1 MISNYLLYFTFPFN
15 RDSKLKKEDRCRECR
30 NGCGIETTAGKGD
43 TPGFHQYSFDTI
55 EEDHA
60 RKIMFLRL
68 KRDEN
73 KMKQTSISMLQ
84 SWRANCD
91 VALIVYDNDPVK
103 LNAGDIARI
112 SGYVV
117 SYATKGNKSY
127 QSERDSIAALIE
139 NAGTDFVGDQKGEVL
154 RLSRKIMNMFIT
166 SRVVSKAEACVELLS
181 LDLYWCTESMRHV
194 NLSSFRRL
202 KSQDESESDNV
213 AAYALRKERINVS
226 MNDFLIQLS
235 AKKKIKIP
243 TTSTDIYRI
252 RPLQPGLRPEIIIPT
267 GLNGNP
273 VFPVSSSYARTVLL
287 LHKPWSKSNPLGFES
302 GGMVGLFPE
311 FYQFLKSDLCPLN
324 VRLDYASAKEKY
336 DRGLRFLEVTNDNG
350 KSSSGDDSNV
360 DDPDLLMYV
369 DALRNVR
376 NFKGMEDFYKGND
389 GFDFSVQHS
398 EMDPTNQDGTWV
410 QNEKNKLLDIEETK
424 KSHTINGKTGRPY
437 SVQDLGDNME
447 QQDIFFEVVKT
458 LRDWLEWPEKHKKNE
473 CETFKP
479 LFMTV
484 QGAGGTGKSHV
495 IHIITNAIESIFPV
509 KVTQT
514 CAPTGCAAYSI
525 GGKTVHS
532 FFKVSIKNPGAD
544 LSPAKALQMKED
556 VLRLLCMII
565 DERSLLSMDAL
576 GAAERNCTNNAHGG
590 VNRDKDWGGVPIVLL
605 FGDDY
610 QLPSV
615 VIDKEGYGATR
626 VIADNGMLNIAL
638 NKIQKAGR
646 DVFLRLT
653 SVVRTLTRSQRI
665 QTGDIQLQ
673 TFSDA
678 IRYKGGLT
686 DTQAEE
692 LLNLK
697 INNPAISDARRQQL
711 LHEAIWIF
719 TTNAEAKEHN
729 KRLMTHYVDTTNP
742 LMNFGYKLVPSA
754 QSKKNKGFFSHFE
767 IRTRNNAS
775 VPLCRGARV
784 SLDRNIW
791 TEVGLYNGAMG
802 TVIDIRFAPGE
813 SPLQGH
819 LPIYVIVKFDE
830 YVGPIWDE
838 KNPDHVPIPPMK
850 NQCNTF
856 CCEMEVV
863 PLQLSFARTLH
874 KFQGVSVGPGH
885 PIKSMVFDP
894 GTTGFEGNNP
904 GILYTGIS
912 RATTLGNGCVDNSSF
927 YLAGPSATKDR
938 LTNLTQ
944 IRAKGRQKKT
954 YLAVLRR
961 QQWVEYLKNAE
972 LESKL
977 FPAATPSALKS
988 WLKNKEPVTLTEL
1001 DSIIQY
1007 HNINRI

>member
-1 MISNYLLYFTFPFN
+1 
-15 RDSKLKKEDRCRECR
+15 
-30 NGCGIETTAGKGD
+30 
-43 TPGFHQYSFDTI
+43 
-55 EEDHA
+55 
-60 RKIMFLRL
+60 MFLRL

-73 KMKQTSISMLQ
+73 KMKQTSTSMLQ

-139 NAGTDFVGDQKGEVL
+139 NAGTDFAGDQKGEVL

-166 SRVVSKAEACVELLS
+166 SRVVSKAEASVELLS

-194 NLSSFRRL
+194 NLSGFRRL
-202 KSQDESESDNV
+202 KEKGESGSDNV
-213 AAYALRKERINVS
+213 AVYACRKERENMS
-226 MNDFLIQLS
+226 MNDFLNTLS
-235 AKKKIKIP
+235 AKKRIKIP
-243 TTSTDIYRI
+243 MTASDLYRI
-252 RPLQPGLRPEIIIPT
+252 RPLQPELRPEIIIPT

-287 LHKPWSKSNPLGFES
+287 LHKPWSKSKPLAFES
-302 GGMVGLFPE
+302 EGAVTLFPE
-311 FYQFLKSDLCPLN
+311 FYQFLKSDLCPIN
-324 VRLDYASAKEKY
+324 VRLGYASAKEKY
-336 DRGLRFLEVTNDNG
+336 DRGLRFLEVTNDNQI
-350 KSSSGDDSNV
+350 SPSNDENDV
-360 DDPDLLMYV
+360 DDPDWVMYV

-389 GFDFSVQHS
+389 GFDFNIQNST
-398 EMDPTNQDGTWV
+398 MDPTNKDGNWLL
-410 QNEKNKLLDIEETK
+410 NEKNKWLERAVVKRSL
-424 KSHTINGKTGRPY
+424 TINKRTGKPY
-437 SVQDLGDNME
+437 SVGDLGDNRE

-458 LRDWLEWPEKHKKNE
+458 LREWLEWPEKHKKDKSA
-473 CETFKP
+473 TFTP

-525 GGKTVHS
+525 GGRTVHS
-532 FFKVSIKNPGAD
+532 FFKISVKDAGTD

-556 VLRLLCMII
+556 VLRLLCLII

-576 GAAERNCTNNAHGG
+576 GAAERNCTMNAHGG
-590 VNRDKDWGGVPIVLL
+590 VNRNKDWGGIPIVLL

-615 VIDKEGYGATR
+615 VIDKKGYGATR
-626 VIADNGMLNIAL
+626 VLGDDGMLNIAL
-638 NKIQKAGR
+638 NTIQKAGR

-653 SVVRTLTRSQRI
+653 SVVRKLTRSQRI

-673 TFSDA
+673 TFSEA
-678 IRYKGGLT
+678 IRYNGGLNE
-686 DTQAEE
+686 TQADE
-692 LLNLK
+692 LLRLK
-697 INNPAISDARRQQL
+697 INHPAISDAKRQQL
-711 LHEAIWIF
+711 LHDAIWIF
-719 TTNAEAKEHN
+719 TTNAEARDHN
-729 KRLMTHYVDTTNP
+729 KRMMTHHVDRTNP
-742 LMNFGYKLVPSA
+742 LMNFGYKLFPSA
-754 QSKKNKGFFSHFE
+754 NSRKDRGFFSHFP
-767 IRTRNNAS
+767 IKTRNNAS

-784 SLDRNIW
+784 CLDRNLW
-791 TEVGLYNGAMG
+791 TDAGLYNGAMG
-802 TVIDIRFAPGE
+802 TVVDIRFAPGE
-813 SPLQGH
+813 SPLQGN

-838 KNPDHVPIPPMK
+838 KNPCHVPIPPWTAPCEK
-850 NQCNTF
+850 F
-856 CCEMEVV
+856 CCEIEQI

-874 KFQGVSVGPGH
+874 RFQGVNVGPEH
-885 PIKSMVFDP
+885 AIKSMVFDP
-894 GTTGFEGNNP
+894 GQTGFEGNNP

-912 RATTLGNGCVDNSSF
+912 RATTLGRGCVDNSAF
-927 YLAGPSATKDR
+927 YLAGPYATKDR

-944 IRAKGRQKKT
+944 IRAKGRKKVT

-961 QQWVEYLKNAE
+961 QKWLDFLRAAE
-972 LESKL
+972 VESKS
-977 FPAATPSALKS
+977 FPTEQSSTLKT
-988 WLKNKEPVTLTEL
+988 WLKKDKQISLNDL
-1001 DSIIQY
+1001 DEIIQY
-1007 HNINRI
+1007 HNTNRV

>member
-1 MISNYLLYFTFPFN
+1 
-15 RDSKLKKEDRCRECR
+15 
-30 NGCGIETTAGKGD
+30 
-43 TPGFHQYSFDTI
+43 
-55 EEDHA
+55 
-60 RKIMFLRL
+60 MFLRL

-73 KMKQTSISMLQ
+73 KMKQTSTSMLQ

-139 NAGTDFVGDQKGEVL
+139 NAGTDFAGDQKGEVL

-166 SRVVSKAEACVELLS
+166 SRVVSKAEASVELLS

-194 NLSSFRRL
+194 NLSGFRRL
-202 KSQDESESDNV
+202 KEKGESGSDNV
-213 AAYALRKERINVS
+213 AVYACRKERENMS
-226 MNDFLIQLS
+226 MNDFLNTLS
-235 AKKKIKIP
+235 AKKRIKIP
-243 TTSTDIYRI
+243 MTASDLYRI
-252 RPLQPGLRPEIIIPT
+252 RPLQPELRPEIIIPT

-287 LHKPWSKSNPLGFES
+287 LHKPWSKSKPLAFES
-302 GGMVGLFPE
+302 EGAVTLFPE
-311 FYQFLKSDLCPLN
+311 FYQFLKSDLCPIN
-324 VRLDYASAKEKY
+324 VRLGYASAKEKY
-336 DRGLRFLEVTNDNG
+336 DRGLRFLEVTNDNQI
-350 KSSSGDDSNV
+350 SPSNDENDV
-360 DDPDLLMYV
+360 DDPDWVMYV

-389 GFDFSVQHS
+389 GFDFNIQNST
-398 EMDPTNQDGTWV
+398 MDPTNKDGNWLL
-410 QNEKNKLLDIEETK
+410 NEKNKWLERAVVKRSL
-424 KSHTINGKTGRPY
+424 TINKRTGKPY
-437 SVQDLGDNME
+437 SVGDLGDNRE

-458 LRDWLEWPEKHKKNE
+458 LREWLEWPEKHKKDKSA
-473 CETFKP
+473 TFTP

-525 GGKTVHS
+525 GGRTVHS
-532 FFKVSIKNPGAD
+532 FFKISVKDAGTD

-556 VLRLLCMII
+556 VLRLLCLII

-576 GAAERNCTNNAHGG
+576 GAAERNCTMNAHGG
-590 VNRDKDWGGVPIVLL
+590 VNRNKDWGGIPIVLL

-615 VIDKEGYGATR
+615 VIDKKGYGATR
-626 VIADNGMLNIAL
+626 VLGDDGMLNIAL
-638 NKIQKAGR
+638 NTIQKAGR

-653 SVVRTLTRSQRI
+653 SVVRKLTRSQRI

-673 TFSDA
+673 TFSEA
-678 IRYKGGLT
+678 IRYNGGLNE
-686 DTQAEE
+686 TQADE
-692 LLNLK
+692 LLRLK
-697 INNPAISDARRQQL
+697 INHPAISDAKRQQL
-711 LHEAIWIF
+711 LHDAIWIF
-719 TTNAEAKEHN
+719 TTNAEARDHN
-729 KRLMTHYVDTTNP
+729 KRMMTHHVDRTNP
-742 LMNFGYKLVPSA
+742 LMNFGYKLFPSA
-754 QSKKNKGFFSHFE
+754 NSRKDRGFFSHFP
-767 IRTRNNAS
+767 IKTRNNAS

-784 SLDRNIW
+784 CLDRNLW
-791 TEVGLYNGAMG
+791 TDAGLYNGAMG
-802 TVIDIRFAPGE
+802 TVVDIRFAPGE
-813 SPLQGH
+813 SPLQGN

-838 KNPDHVPIPPMK
+838 KNPCHVPIPPWTAPCEK
-850 NQCNTF
+850 F
-856 CCEMEVV
+856 CCEIEQI

-874 KFQGVSVGPGH
+874 RFQGVNVGPEH
-885 PIKSMVFDP
+885 AIKSMVFDP
-894 GTTGFEGNNP
+894 GQTGFEGNNP

-912 RATTLGNGCVDNSSF
+912 RATTLGNGCVNDSAF
-927 YLAGPSATKDR
+927 YLAGPYATKDR

-944 IRAKGRQKKT
+944 IRAKGRKKVT

-961 QQWVEYLKNAE
+961 QKWLDFLRAAE
-972 LESKL
+972 VESKS
-977 FPAATPSALKS
+977 FPTEQSSTLKT
-988 WLKNKEPVTLTEL
+988 WLKKDKQISLNDL
-1001 DSIIQY
+1001 DEIIQY
-1007 HNINRI
+1007 HNTNRV

>member
-1 MISNYLLYFTFPFN
+1 
-15 RDSKLKKEDRCRECR
+15 
-30 NGCGIETTAGKGD
+30 
-43 TPGFHQYSFDTI
+43 
-55 EEDHA
+55 
-60 RKIMFLRL
+60 MFLRL

-73 KMKQTSISMLQ
+73 KMKQTSTSMLQ

-139 NAGTDFVGDQKGEVL
+139 NAGTDFAGDQKGEVL

-166 SRVVSKAEACVELLS
+166 SRVVSKAEASVELLS

-194 NLSSFRRL
+194 NLSGFRRL
-202 KSQDESESDNV
+202 KEKGESGSDNV
-213 AAYALRKERINVS
+213 AVYACRKERENMS
-226 MNDFLIQLS
+226 MNDFLNTLS
-235 AKKKIKIP
+235 AKKRIKIP
-243 TTSTDIYRI
+243 MTASDLYRI
-252 RPLQPGLRPEIIIPT
+252 RPLQPELRPEIIIPT

-287 LHKPWSKSNPLGFES
+287 LHKPWSKSKPLAFES
-302 GGMVGLFPE
+302 EGAVTLFPE
-311 FYQFLKSDLCPLN
+311 FYQFLKSDLCPIN
-324 VRLDYASAKEKY
+324 VRLGYASAKEKY
-336 DRGLRFLEVTNDNG
+336 DRGLRFLEVTNDNQI
-350 KSSSGDDSNV
+350 SPSNDENNV
-360 DDPDLLMYV
+360 DDPDWVMYV

-389 GFDFSVQHS
+389 GFDFNIQNST
-398 EMDPTNQDGTWV
+398 MDPTNKDGNWLL
-410 QNEKNKLLDIEETK
+410 NEKNKWLERAVVKRSL
-424 KSHTINGKTGRPY
+424 TINKRTGKPY
-437 SVQDLGDNME
+437 SVGDLGDNRE

-458 LRDWLEWPEKHKKNE
+458 LREWLEWPEKHKKDKSA
-473 CETFKP
+473 TFTP

-525 GGKTVHS
+525 GGRTVHS
-532 FFKVSIKNPGAD
+532 FFKISVKDAGTD

-556 VLRLLCMII
+556 VLRLLCLII

-576 GAAERNCTNNAHGG
+576 GAAERNCTMNAHGG
-590 VNRDKDWGGVPIVLL
+590 VNRNKDWGGIPIVLL

-615 VIDKEGYGATR
+615 VIDKKGYGATR
-626 VIADNGMLNIAL
+626 VLGDDGMLNIAL
-638 NKIQKAGR
+638 NTIQKAGR

-653 SVVRTLTRSQRI
+653 SVVRKLTRSQRI

-673 TFSDA
+673 TFSEA
-678 IRYKGGLT
+678 IRYNGGLNE
-686 DTQAEE
+686 TQADE
-692 LLNLK
+692 LLRLK
-697 INNPAISDARRQQL
+697 INHPAISDAKRQQL
-711 LHEAIWIF
+711 LHDAIWIF
-719 TTNAEAKEHN
+719 TTNAEARDHN
-729 KRLMTHYVDTTNP
+729 KRMMTHHVDRTNP
-742 LMNFGYKLVPSA
+742 LMNFGYKLFPSA
-754 QSKKNKGFFSHFE
+754 NSRKDRGFFSHFP
-767 IRTRNNAS
+767 IKTRNNAS

-784 SLDRNIW
+784 CLDRNLW
-791 TEVGLYNGAMG
+791 TDAGLYNGAMG
-802 TVIDIRFAPGE
+802 TVVDIRFAPGE
-813 SPLQGH
+813 SPLQGN

-838 KNPDHVPIPPMK
+838 KNPCHVPIPPWTAPCEK
-850 NQCNTF
+850 F
-856 CCEMEVV
+856 CCEIEQI

-874 KFQGVSVGPGH
+874 RFQGVNVGPEH
-885 PIKSMVFDP
+885 AIKSMVFDP
-894 GTTGFEGNNP
+894 GQTGFEGNNP

-912 RATTLGNGCVDNSSF
+912 RATTLGRGCVDNSAF
-927 YLAGPSATKDR
+927 YLAGPYATKDR

-944 IRAKGRQKKT
+944 IRAKGRKKVT

-961 QQWVEYLKNAE
+961 QKWLDFLRAAE
-972 LESKL
+972 VESKS
-977 FPAATPSALKS
+977 FPTEQSSTLKT
-988 WLKNKEPVTLTEL
+988 WLKKDKQISLNDL
-1001 DSIIQY
+1001 DEIIQY
-1007 HNINRI
+1007 HNTNRV

>member
-1 MISNYLLYFTFPFN
+1 
-15 RDSKLKKEDRCRECR
+15 
-30 NGCGIETTAGKGD
+30 
-43 TPGFHQYSFDTI
+43 
-55 EEDHA
+55 
-60 RKIMFLRL
+60 MFLRL

-73 KMKQTSISMLQ
+73 KMKQTSTSMLQ

-139 NAGTDFVGDQKGEVL
+139 NAGTDFAGDQKGEVL

-166 SRVVSKAEACVELLS
+166 SRVVSKAEASVELLS

-194 NLSSFRRL
+194 NLSGFRRL
-202 KSQDESESDNV
+202 KEKGESGSDNV
-213 AAYALRKERINVS
+213 AVYACRKERENVS
-226 MNDFLIQLS
+226 MNDFLNTLS
-235 AKKKIKIP
+235 AKKRIKIP
-243 TTSTDIYRI
+243 MTASDLYRI
-252 RPLQPGLRPEIIIPT
+252 RPLQPELRPEIIIPT

-287 LHKPWSKSNPLGFES
+287 LHKPWSKSKPLAFES
-302 GGMVGLFPE
+302 EGAVTLFPE
-311 FYQFLKSDLCPLN
+311 FYQFLKSDLCPIN
-324 VRLDYASAKEKY
+324 VRLGYASAKEKY
-336 DRGLRFLEVTNDNG
+336 DRGLRFLEVTNDNQI
-350 KSSSGDDSNV
+350 SPSNDENDV
-360 DDPDLLMYV
+360 DDPDFVMYV

-389 GFDFSVQHS
+389 GFDFNIQNST
-398 EMDPTNQDGTWV
+398 MDPTNKDGNWLL
-410 QNEKNKLLDIEETK
+410 NEKNKWLERAVVKRSL
-424 KSHTINGKTGRPY
+424 TINKRTGKPY
-437 SVQDLGDNME
+437 SVGDLGDNRE

-458 LRDWLEWPEKHKKNE
+458 LREWLEWPEKHKKDKSA
-473 CETFKP
+473 TFTP

-525 GGKTVHS
+525 GGRTVHS
-532 FFKVSIKNPGAD
+532 FFKISVKDAGTD

-556 VLRLLCMII
+556 VLRLLCLII

-576 GAAERNCTNNAHGG
+576 GAAERNCTMNAHGG
-590 VNRDKDWGGVPIVLL
+590 VNRNKDWGGIPIVLL

-615 VIDKEGYGATR
+615 VIDKKGYGATR
-626 VIADNGMLNIAL
+626 VLGDDGMLNIAL
-638 NKIQKAGR
+638 NTIQKAGR

-653 SVVRTLTRSQRI
+653 SVVRKLTRSQRI

-673 TFSDA
+673 TFSEA
-678 IRYKGGLT
+678 IRYNGGLNE
-686 DTQAEE
+686 TQADE
-692 LLNLK
+692 LLRLK
-697 INNPAISDARRQQL
+697 INHPAISDAKRQQL
-711 LHEAIWIF
+711 LHDAIWIF
-719 TTNAEAKEHN
+719 TTNAEARDHN
-729 KRLMTHYVDTTNP
+729 KRMMTHHVDRTNP
-742 LMNFGYKLVPSA
+742 LMNFGYKLFPSA
-754 QSKKNKGFFSHFE
+754 NSRKDRGFFSHFP
-767 IRTRNNAS
+767 IKTRNNAS

-784 SLDRNIW
+784 CLDRNLW
-791 TEVGLYNGAMG
+791 TDAGLYNGAMG
-802 TVIDIRFAPGE
+802 TVVDIRFAPGE
-813 SPLQGH
+813 SPLQGN

-838 KNPDHVPIPPMK
+838 KNPCHVPIPPWTAPCEK
-850 NQCNTF
+850 F
-856 CCEMEVV
+856 CCEIEQI

-874 KFQGVSVGPGH
+874 RFQGVNVGPEH
-885 PIKSMVFDP
+885 AIKSMVFDP
-894 GTTGFEGNNP
+894 GQTGFEGNNP

-912 RATTLGNGCVDNSSF
+912 RATTLGRGCVDNSAF
-927 YLAGPSATKDR
+927 YLAGPYATKDR

-944 IRAKGRQKKT
+944 IRAKGRKKVT

-961 QQWVEYLKNAE
+961 QKWLDFLRAAE
-972 LESKL
+972 VESKS
-977 FPAATPSALKS
+977 FPTEQSSTLKT
-988 WLKNKEPVTLTEL
+988 WLKKDKQISLNDL
-1001 DSIIQY
+1001 DEIIQY
-1007 HNINRI
+1007 HNTNRV

>member
-1 MISNYLLYFTFPFN
+1 
-15 RDSKLKKEDRCRECR
+15 
-30 NGCGIETTAGKGD
+30 
-43 TPGFHQYSFDTI
+43 
-55 EEDHA
+55 
-60 RKIMFLRL
+60 MFLRL

-73 KMKQTSISMLQ
+73 KMKQTSTSMLQ

-139 NAGTDFVGDQKGEVL
+139 NAGTDFAGDQKGEVL

-166 SRVVSKAEACVELLS
+166 SRVVSKAEASVELLS

-194 NLSSFRRL
+194 NLSGFRRL
-202 KSQDESESDNV
+202 KEKGESGSDNV
-213 AAYALRKERINVS
+213 AVYASRKERENMS
-226 MNDFLIQLS
+226 MNDFLNTLS
-235 AKKKIKIP
+235 AKKRIKIP
-243 TTSTDIYRI
+243 MTASDLYRI
-252 RPLQPGLRPEIIIPT
+252 RPLQPELRPEIIIPT

-287 LHKPWSKSNPLGFES
+287 LHKPWSKSKPLAFES
-302 GGMVGLFPE
+302 EGAVTLFPE
-311 FYQFLKSDLCPLN
+311 FYQFLKSDLCPIN
-324 VRLDYASAKEKY
+324 VRLGYASAKEKY
-336 DRGLRFLEVTNDNG
+336 DRGLRFLEVTNDNQI
-350 KSSSGDDSNV
+350 SPSNDENDV
-360 DDPDLLMYV
+360 DDPDFVMYV

-389 GFDFSVQHS
+389 GFDFNIQNST
-398 EMDPTNQDGTWV
+398 MDPTNKDGNWLL
-410 QNEKNKLLDIEETK
+410 NEKNKWLERAVVKRSL
-424 KSHTINGKTGRPY
+424 TINKRTGKPY
-437 SVQDLGDNME
+437 SVGDLGDNRE

-458 LRDWLEWPEKHKKNE
+458 LREWLEWPEKHKKDKSA
-473 CETFKP
+473 TFTP

-525 GGKTVHS
+525 GGRTVHS
-532 FFKVSIKNPGAD
+532 FFKISVKDAGTD

-556 VLRLLCMII
+556 VLRLLCLII

-576 GAAERNCTNNAHGG
+576 GAAERNCTMNAHGG
-590 VNRDKDWGGVPIVLL
+590 VNRNKDWGGIPIVLL

-615 VIDKEGYGATR
+615 VIDKKGYGATR
-626 VIADNGMLNIAL
+626 VLGDDGMLNIAL
-638 NKIQKAGR
+638 NTIQKAGR

-653 SVVRTLTRSQRI
+653 SVVRKLTRSQRI

-673 TFSDA
+673 TFSEA
-678 IRYKGGLT
+678 IRYNGGLNE
-686 DTQAEE
+686 TQADE
-692 LLNLK
+692 LLRLK
-697 INNPAISDARRQQL
+697 INHPAISDAKRQQL
-711 LHEAIWIF
+711 LHDAIWIF
-719 TTNAEAKEHN
+719 TTNAEARDHN
-729 KRLMTHYVDTTNP
+729 KRMMTHHVDRTNP
-742 LMNFGYKLVPSA
+742 LMNFGYKLFPSA
-754 QSKKNKGFFSHFE
+754 NSRKDRGFFSHFP
-767 IRTRNNAS
+767 IKTRNNAS

-784 SLDRNIW
+784 CLDRNLW
-791 TEVGLYNGAMG
+791 TDAGLYNGAMG
-802 TVIDIRFAPGE
+802 TVVDIRFAPGE
-813 SPLQGH
+813 SPLQGN

-838 KNPDHVPIPPMK
+838 KNPCHVPIPPWTAPCEK
-850 NQCNTF
+850 F
-856 CCEMEVV
+856 CCEIEQI

-874 KFQGVSVGPGH
+874 RFQGVNVGPEH
-885 PIKSMVFDP
+885 AIKSMVFDP
-894 GTTGFEGNNP
+894 GQTGFEGNNP

-912 RATTLGNGCVDNSSF
+912 RATTLGRGCVDNSAF
-927 YLAGPSATKDR
+927 YLAGPYATKDR

-944 IRAKGRQKKT
+944 IRAKGRKKVT

-961 QQWVEYLKNAE
+961 QKWLDFLRAAE
-972 LESKL
+972 VESKS
-977 FPAATPSALKS
+977 FPTEQSSTLKT
-988 WLKNKEPVTLTEL
+988 WLKKDKQISLNDL
-1001 DSIIQY
+1001 DEIIQY
-1007 HNINRI
+1007 HNTNRV

>member
-1 MISNYLLYFTFPFN
+1 
-15 RDSKLKKEDRCRECR
+15 
-30 NGCGIETTAGKGD
+30 
-43 TPGFHQYSFDTI
+43 
-55 EEDHA
+55 
-60 RKIMFLRL
+60 MFLRL

-139 NAGTDFVGDQKGEVL
+139 NAGTDFAGDQKGEVV

-166 SRVVSKAEACVELLS
+166 SRVVSKAEASVELLS

-202 KSQDESESDNV
+202 KEGDESGSDNV
-213 AAYALRKERINVS
+213 AVYANRKERANVS
-226 MNDFLIQLS
+226 MNDFLNTLS
-235 AKKKIKIP
+235 AKKRIKLP
-243 TTSTDIYRI
+243 MTTPDLYRI
-252 RPLQPGLRPEIIIPT
+252 RPLQPGLRPELIIPT

-287 LHKPWSKSNPLGFES
+287 LHKPWSKTDPLGFES
-302 GGMVGLFPE
+302 GNTVGLFPE
-311 FYQFLKSDLCPLN
+311 FYRFLQSNLCPLN
-324 VRLDYASAKEKY
+324 VRLGYASAKEKY
-336 DRGLRFLEVTNDNG
+336 ERGLRFLEVTNDNPN
-350 KSSSGDDSNV
+350 SSTSVDANV
-360 DDPDLLMYV
+360 DDVDFMMYV

-376 NFKGMEDFYKGND
+376 NFKGMEDFYKGTD
-389 GFDFSVQHS
+389 GFDFSVKHS
-398 EMDPTNQDGTWV
+398 DMDPENEGGTWLL
-410 QNEKNKLLDIEETK
+410 NEKNKWLENDVVKPSL
-424 KSHTINGKTGRPY
+424 TINGRTGKPY
-437 SVQDLGDNME
+437 SVNDLGDNEE
-447 QQDIFFEVVKT
+447 QKDIFFEVVKT
-458 LRDWLEWPEKHKKNE
+458 LRDWLDWPELHKKDKSV
-473 CETFKP
+473 TFTP

-525 GGKTVHS
+525 GGKTCHS
-532 FFKVSIKNPGAD
+532 FFKISIKDAGKD

-556 VLRLLCMII
+556 VLRLLCLII

-576 GAAERNCTNNAHGG
+576 GAAERNCTMNAHGG
-590 VNRDKDWGGVPIVLL
+590 VNRDKDWGGIPIVLL

-615 VIDKEGYGATR
+615 VIDKKGYGATR
-626 VIADNGMLNIAL
+626 IIADDGMLNIAL
-638 NKIQKAGR
+638 STIQKAGR

-653 SVVRTLTRSQRI
+653 SVVRKLTRSQRI
-665 QTGDIQLQ
+665 KEGDVQLK
-673 TFSDA
+673 TLSNA
-678 IRYKGGLT
+678 IRYKGGLSES
-686 DTQAEE
+686 QAEE
-692 LLNLK
+692 LLRLK
-697 INNPAISDARRQQL
+697 INHPDISDSRRQQL
-711 LHEAIWIF
+711 LHEAIWVF
-719 TTNAEAKEHN
+719 TTNAEAKDHN
-729 KRLMTHYVDTTNP
+729 KRLMTHHVDKTNP

-754 QSKKNKGFFSHFE
+754 NSRKDRGFFSHFD

-784 SLDRNIW
+784 SIDRNVW
-791 TEVGLYNGAMG
+791 TDVGLYNGAMG
-802 TVIDIRFAPGE
+802 TVIDLRFALGE
-813 SPLQGH
+813 SPLQGN
-819 LPIYVIVKFDE
+819 LPLYVIVKFDE

-838 KNPDHVPIPPMK
+838 LNPSHVPIPPMVNLCDK
-850 NQCNTF
+850 F
-856 CCEMEVV
+856 CCEMGQL

-874 KFQGVSVGPGH
+874 RFQGVSVGPGH
-885 PIKSMVFDP
+885 AIKFMVFDP
-894 GTTGFEGNNP
+894 GHTGFEGNNP

-912 RATTLGNGCVDNSSF
+912 RATTLGNGCVDDSAF

-938 LTNLTQ
+938 LTNLTH
-944 IRAKGRQKKT
+944 IRAKGRKKTT
-954 YLAVLRR
+954 YLAILRR
-961 QQWVEYLKNAE
+961 QKWLDFLKAAE
-972 LESKL
+972 LQSKL
-977 FPAATPSALKS
+977 FPAATTSTLKT
-988 WLKNKEPVTLTEL
+988 WLKKKGPVSLTEL
-1001 DSIIQY
+1001 DSVIQY